1 MRNNVERTQ
10 LAENAPPG
18 WYQAETDP
26 PGTERYWDGAGWSD
40 ETRSALA
47 PPPMQSAQAPGSGRM
62 TPHGREVASP
72 WARIGARLID
82 VIILGLISSVFVDV
96 NLSGS
101 ELGYVE
107 TSDAILAVAI
117 GAAYEILFTALR
129 SATPGKMLLGL
140 EIVRKTD
147 GGSPLGFA
155 PAGMRWLPNVVNTLN
170 ANLGLLVFVASLVML
185 FVDKYRRTVFDF
197 VGQTYVVRKPR

>member
-10 LAENAPPG
+10 LPENAPPG

-26 PGTERYWDGAGWSD
+26 PGTERYWDGSGWSD

-47 PPPMQSAQAPGSGRM
+47 PPPVQSAPVPGGGRV

-82 VIILGLISSVFVDV
+82 VIIVSVIASIFVDV
-96 NLSGS
+96 NVSGDQI
-101 ELGYVE
+101 GYVE
-107 TSDAILAVAI
+107 TGDAILATVL

-147 GGSPLGFA
+147 GGSPIGFA
-155 PAGMRWLPNVVNTLN
+155 PAGMRWLPNIASSL
-170 ANLGLLVFVASLVML
+170 APNLGLLVFVASLVLL
-185 FVDKYRRTVFDF
+185 FADKYRRTVFDF